1 MFNNKTFQ
9 PHKNKRLLTK
19 LIFFFISLLLIT
31 SCDSNLFGIF
41 GKDTSSETTISSENN
56 KVTIELRSDDHE
68 FYEGYVYDKGIIIPR
83 PTYVPT
89 KVNHTFIDWYSNGA
103 LHDFSAP
110 IYQNTLIIAKFE
122 LNLAAARKAIE
133 ASELQ
138 ANVTVRVKHY
148 NTTHYGTFETD
159 VGFINASGVIFAET
173 TQSYWVI
180 TNNHVVEPL
189 GRTHRAFY
197 ILDYK
202 NNEYN
207 AFLHDG
213 SENSDYDLATL
224 YFVKKHEVLKP
235 ITIASNNGSIDREV
249 IAIGQPLGL
258 RNIITFGVITRY
270 AIVELRMEEDGDIY
284 WTSPFA
290 CVIHS
295 AKTDFGS
302 SGGMLLNHK
311 LELIGINVGANEART
326 MAFAIPI
333 TEVLKYL
340 HAYVYV

>member
-1 MFNNKTFQ
+1 MFNKKTDR
-9 PHKNKRLLTK
+9 PHKNKRLFAK

-31 SCDSNLFGIF
+31 SCDFKLFSIF
-41 GKDTSSETTISSENN
+41 SKDTSSEITSSSENN
-56 KVTIELRSDDHE
+56 KVTVELRSDDHE
-68 FYEGYVYDKGIIIPR
+68 FYEGFVYDKGIIIPR
-83 PTYVPT
+83 PTYIPT
-89 KVNHTFIDWYSNGA
+89 KVNHTFIDWYSNST
-103 LHDFSAP
+103 LHDFSVP

-122 LNLAAARKAIE
+122 LNLALVRKAIE
-133 ASELQ
+133 ANELQ

-148 NTTHYGTFETD
+148 NTTHYGIFETD

-173 TQSYWVI
+173 AQSYWVI

-189 GRTHRAFY
+189 DRTHRAFY
-197 ILDYK
+197 IVDYK

-213 SENSDYDLATL
+213 SENPNYDLATL
-224 YFVKKHEVLKP
+224 YFVKKREVLKP

-258 RNIITFGVITRY
+258 RNIITFGSIIRY

-284 WTSPFA
+284 WTSPFV

-311 LELIGINVGANEART
+311 LELIGINVGANEEGTR
-326 MAFAIPI
+326 AFAIPI
-333 TEVLKYL
+333 TEVLNYL
-340 HAYVYV
+340 HVYVYV